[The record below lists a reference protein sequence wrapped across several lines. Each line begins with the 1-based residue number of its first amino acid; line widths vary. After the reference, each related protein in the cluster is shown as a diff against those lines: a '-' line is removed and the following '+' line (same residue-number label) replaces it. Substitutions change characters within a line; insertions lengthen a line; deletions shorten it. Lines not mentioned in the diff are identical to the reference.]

1 MKSCCV
7 NTAFPPFCFE
17 EGACLRAFNTGRDT
31 VNIPRSRASCRV
43 SERAVAMDGP
53 DAPKGHPLASVR
65 FVILVG
71 GFVPKDPAV
80 VGKPGSGGWWGGNQ
94 SRDAEVSRRKPGQ

>member
-1 MKSCCV
+1 
-7 NTAFPPFCFE
+7 
-17 EGACLRAFNTGRDT
+17 
-31 VNIPRSRASCRV
+31 
-43 SERAVAMDGP
+43 MDGP

-94 SRDAEVSRRKPGQ
+94 SRDAEVSRRKTGSVVYSLFESRFAIPKVIPKSEQKDEELAQEDSRSRCALFL